1 MKILMVTAD
10 HLMIDRRILQEA
22 ASLVAHGH
30 QVTLLAGFEC
40 AKPESYVSGG
50 IRIERFVYDWSDSRF
65 RRWLTP
71 VGLRLGSRGYAL
83 AWYAYRVWAKYLARL
98 TMFEQFVLDR
108 MLEHEAE
115 IVHAHDYPMLAPA
128 AALAGMRDLP
138 LVYDAH
144 EIYYS
149 QAQLPPSVQR
159 RYRRREARLIGDCD
173 AVITVNP
180 YIARI
185 MSERFG
191 IPQPHVVLNA
201 APLKPIAD
209 GRRLRQRFG
218 LGDTARIV
226 LYQGWIADNRG
237 IERLVEAAG
246 AFDAGIHLVIIGYG
260 DFESRLKE
268 IVARRRLGARVLFY
282 GGVPSEELHELTCE
296 ADLGVIPYFGL
307 DENNYYCSPNKVFE
321 FAVAGLPFICNDLP
335 FLRDVVERYGNGLTA
350 DLVSPAAVA
359 ATVNCIFADPEALAK
374 LRKAAARARQTL
386 NWTTEEA
393 TLLKIYEG
401 LPVSTEP

>member
-30 QVTLLAGFEC
+30 EVTLLAGFEC
-40 AKPESYVSGG
+40 AKQESYVSGG

-65 RRWLTP
+65 RRWLMP
-71 VGLRLGSRGYAL
+71 VALRLGTRGYKL
-83 AWYAYRVWAKYLARL
+83 AWYAYRAWAKYLSRL

-108 MLEHEAE
+108 MLEHEPE
-115 IVHAHDYPMLAPA
+115 IIHAHDYPVLAPA
-128 AALAGMRDLP
+128 AALACMRDLP

-159 RYRRREARLIGDCD
+159 RYRRREAGLIGDCD

-191 IPQPHVVLNA
+191 IPEPQVVLNA
-201 APLKPIAD
+201 APLKPIAG

-218 LGDTARIV
+218 LDDAARIV
-226 LYQGWIADNRG
+226 LYQGWIANNRG

-246 AFDAGIHLVIIGYG
+246 AFDSGIHLVIIGYG
-260 DFESRLKE
+260 DFETRLQE
-268 IVARRRLGARVLFY
+268 IVAQRNLGGRVLFY
-282 GGVPSEELHELTCE
+282 GAVPSDQLHELTCE

-307 DENNYYCSPNKVFE
+307 DENNYYCSPNKLFE

-335 FLRDVVERYGNGLTA
+335 FLRDVVERYGNGQTA
-350 DLVSPAAVA
+350 DLGSPPAIAAV
-359 ATVNCIFADPEALAK
+359 VNGIFADPEVLVA
-374 LRKAAARARQTL
+374 LRKAAAKARQTL
-386 NWTTEEA
+386 NWSTEEA
-393 TLLKIYEG
+393 TLLKIYEDLSVATG
-401 LPVSTEP
+401 R